1 MKRLNE
7 LIKKKDLSL
16 CFAYFLQVP
25 VEVLQHLTEN
35 KKIYKI
41 ILQNYPNLLQ
51 FRSVS
56 DRGLN
61 MIPPSEG
68 ATVGTRVPIKFSMK
82 LKKEVP
88 ESTKVFD
95 LEYDLFNE
103 EDEIKEPTKKTEK
116 YKTESGARTTKVLL
130 AKKKNPLAQHAYLR
144 NMRFRKNSICY
155 KGALLNLH
163 KYKMKASSCPDIFR
177 NSMAVLPEDEEP
189 VSALK
194 ITLPLIYP

>member
-1 MKRLNE
+1 MIATLR
-7 LIKKKDLSL
+7 I
-16 CFAYFLQVP
+16 FLQVP
-25 VEVLQHLTEN
+25 LEVLQHLTEN
-35 KKIYKI
+35 KKIYRI

-61 MIPPSEG
+61 MLPPSEG
-68 ATVGTRVPIKFSMK
+68 TAVGTRVPIKFSMK

-95 LEYDLFNE
+95 LENDVFYE
-103 EDEIKEPTKKTEK
+103 EDEIKEQPKKTGKVKIDSGIPPTK
-116 YKTESGARTTKVLL
+116 ALVN
-130 AKKKNPLAQHAYLR
+130 KKKNPLAQHAYLR

-163 KYKMKASSCPDIFR
+163 KYKLKASSCPDIFR
-177 NSMAVLPEDEEP
+177 NSMAVLPKDEET
-189 VSALK
+189 VSTLRK
-194 ITLPLIYP
+194 IN